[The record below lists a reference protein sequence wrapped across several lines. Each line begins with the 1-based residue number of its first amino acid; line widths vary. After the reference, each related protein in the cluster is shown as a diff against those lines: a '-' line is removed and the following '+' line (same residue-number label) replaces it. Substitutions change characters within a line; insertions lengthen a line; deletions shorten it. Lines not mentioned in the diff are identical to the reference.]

1 MGLMDICCCM
11 SVSLRMCVYM
21 VVHAHLRLSVAL
33 RGEAA
38 MLVGRLALLGRKRR
52 LCVHVCVHVCV
63 CVCTQPMVYIWCTSE
78 VV

>member
-1 MGLMDICCCM
+1 MGPMDICCCM

-52 LCVHVCVHVCV
+52 LCVHVCVCV
-63 CVCTQPMVYIWCTSE
+63 CAQPMVYIWCIFE